1 MPITTTENRAGLDTA
16 YSKSSSLKPEYFASP
31 QQNLDPK
38 EYIKVK
44 YGPWKNP
51 NHFPG
56 E

>member
-16 YSKSSSLKPEYFASP
+16 YSKSPLKPEYFASP